1 MFILKKTV
9 TILVLLTGVFAA
21 YPGGTAD
28 KRIVEG
34 KPVVA
39 VSILPQKY
47 FLERIGGNRVRALVL
62 VGPGQSPHSYEPTPS
77 QMAALSGSRAWILSG
92 TDFEI
97 GLRPKI
103 ASQFPEL
110 LIVDGTKGVS
120 FRRLQEGEMEH
131 EREHEDTHGEASHP
145 GETDLPGTNIDRHT
159 WLGYEASR
167 VIAGNIRDALVA
179 LDPEGRAMYDANL
192 TSLITD
198 IDATFTDLKA
208 ALAPLAGKSV
218 MVFHPS
224 FGYFLDT
231 FGIGQSPVET
241 GGKEPSARA
250 LTALI
255 ARARAERVPAIFVQA
270 QFPVAAAKTVAAQAG
285 AQVVMLDPLA
295 PNWLA
300 NIRRIGDA
308 LKRAYK

>member
-1 MFILKKTV
+1 VFTLKKTV
-9 TILVLLTGVFAA
+9 TVLVLITAAFAA
-21 YPGGTAD
+21 YAGGKTDTTAAP
-28 KRIVEG
+28 G
-34 KPVVA
+34 KPIVA

-47 FLERIGGNRVRALVL
+47 FLERIGGNRVASIVL

-77 QMAALSGSRAWILSG
+77 QMASLSKARAWILSG

-103 ASQFPEL
+103 EAQLPAL
-110 LIVDGTKGVS
+110 AIVDGTKGVT
-120 FRRLQEGEMEH
+120 FRELQEGEMEH
-131 EREHEDTHGEASHP
+131 EGEHDDVH
-145 GETDLPGTNIDRHT
+145 GTNIDRHT

-179 LDPEGRAMYDANL
+179 VDPEGRAAYDANL
-192 TSLITD
+192 ASLISD

-208 ALAPLAGKSV
+208 ALAPLSGKSV

-224 FGYFLDT
+224 FGYFFDT

-250 LTALI
+250 LTELI
-255 ARARAERVPAIFVQA
+255 ARAKAERVPAIFVQA
-270 QFPVAAAKTVAAQAG
+270 QFPVAAAKTVAAEAG
-285 AQVVMLDPLA
+285 ARVVMLDPLA
-295 PNWLA
+295 PDWLE
-300 NIRRIGDA
+300 NIRKMGDA
-308 LKRAYK
+308 LKSAYK